1 MAGAAPHRLRHPGQL
16 LRRLLDRRRTA
27 RVAGGADRHPDVRRR
42 PGDPDRRLPRT
53 RAAGDGAAGDRALG
67 RAPRLHP
74 ERAPGRF
81 RRALGGRTPGDD
93 AGLKAAPRAAW
104 TGSRRS
110 GPPLEWADSG
120 PWPANNDPMQ
130 ADILDALRRG
140 ANEIG
145 RATSELQSLMR
156 ISYAVFCLKKNN
168 TIN

>member
-1 MAGAAPHRLRHPGQL
+1 MRISDWSSDVCSSDL
-16 LRRLLDRRRTA
+16 
-27 RVAGGADRHPDVRRR
+27 DVRRR

-67 RAPRLHP
+67 RALRLHP

-110 GPPLEWADSG
+110 GRPLEWADSG

-140 ANEIG
+140 ANEDALSLARAAKIG
-145 RATSELQSLMR
+145 RAHVR
-156 ISYAVFCLKKNN
+156 
-168 TIN
+168 